1 MSRYY
6 LCNLDGRDYLVTPAQ
21 LNAEK
26 YTPVAVFSQDAGVV
40 ESALAALAQQQSERN
55 ASTWRVEYPEFK
67 NQLTELFL
75 SVEECVL
82 LNQSE
87 DYDMEEW
94 LTKYT
99 SFYEIV
105 HGVPW
110 WLEDAP
116 EGWYARAMDA
126 GSWYT
131 IVIPDSIV
139 SQVQA
144 ICEEQAR
151 YPEQD
156 FFYSVLYHADTVRVP
171 VEPGAWDQ
179 IKDQETVSAL
189 ANLFL
194 ENLTVPTSNWQPH
207 LSLLAVSGSSFISLR
222 RKMDTCWLWVV
233 RTECGK
239 VLSLCLPGFLKIPCS
254 RSPKRWRPGVK
265 PSPAQPVILPMWI
278 PCAPWPTFRLQTF
291 KPLPL

>member
-1 MSRYY
+1 MLGLERLLQSNYHPASEITPSATYFPIRPAHSTRWPLL
-6 LCNLDGRDYLVTPAQ
+6 LCPFPASIF
-21 LNAEK
+21 LHL
-26 YTPVAVFSQDAGVV
+26 PIDF
-40 ESALAALAQQQSERN
+40 
-55 ASTWRVEYPEFK
+55 
-67 NQLTELFL
+67 LFA
-75 SVEECVL
+75 
-82 LNQSE
+82 
-87 DYDMEEW
+87 D
-94 LTKYT
+94 
-99 SFYEIV
+99 FYEIV

-194 ENLTVPTSNWQPH
+194 ENLTVPTSNWQPERVSAKDQYPFTFI
-207 LSLLAVSGSSFISLR
+207 LSLIH
-222 RKMDTCWLWVV
+222 
-233 RTECGK
+233 
-239 VLSLCLPGFLKIPCS
+239 I
-254 RSPKRWRPGVK
+254 
-265 PSPAQPVILPMWI
+265 
-278 PCAPWPTFRLQTF
+278 
-291 KPLPL
+291 